1 MIVGKSTDMMR
12 NNINSWLLL
21 KKWLS
26 NRAALLLFSL
36 LVVALFLAVNQAYAG
51 TETGE
56 WCPTCPDWTNYDSWS
71 EWADSQREAEIQDAS
86 SGYQSNYQPHPVQ
99 QMGPVVG
106 QTAGQAAGRVA
117 DQMAQDS
124 SQQSASD
131 QKTENMESSTKEE
144 NQTELLVPVT
154 DISDSDIILDISPD
168 AEEYI
173 AGAIN
178 VNYEDFLDNSSNLKS
193 PKDIA
198 WILSLAG
205 ISSNDSIVITGKCL
219 PCGGGPA
226 PAAYTYWILKYLGHN
241 EVRILDGDIEDA
253 RAAGLNISNRPA
265 TRKPINYNIQIK
277 PDLLATYDFVKNGDV
292 QIVDA
297 RSPENFEVGSI
308 PGSVNIPLE
317 EILDN
322 ERQLNRS
329 GLEAV
334 FHSLDKDRPVVVYSN
349 TGVQASVSRFA
360 LKLLGYDARLYSWK
374 DWLEN
379 QPRFDLKLGEIN
391 AEPNPVQS
399 GEAITISAT
408 FEEGT
413 INDSEMAHAKEILL
427 TVKGCST
434 CAFGSPQSFS
444 KIGQTNGVVHLG
456 SNPTASE
463 AADASLR
470 CTASITSPNGSEV
483 GKVSLL
489 RTSGEKYVGL
499 WNARVPA
506 GDYKISIQASSSEVS
521 KTFSNVLELKVME

>member
-1 MIVGKSTDMMR
+1 MTR
-12 NNINSWLLL
+12 NNITAVRFLT
-21 KKWLS
+21 KWLFS
-26 NRAALLLFSL
+26 HAALFLLSL

-71 EWADSQREAEIQDAS
+71 EWADGQREDEIQDAG
-86 SGYQSNYQPHPVQ
+86 SGYQS
-99 QMGPVVG
+99 GPVRQIGLV
-106 QTAGQAAGRVA
+106 
-117 DQMAQDS
+117 AQDS
-124 SQQSASD
+124 SQQIAGS
-131 QKTENMESSTKEE
+131 QKTENMEFNTKEE
-144 NQTELLVPVT
+144 SQTEFLIPVT
-154 DISDSDIILDISPD
+154 DISESDIILDISPD

-178 VNYEDFLDNSSNLKS
+178 VNYEDFLDNSSSLKS

-198 WILSLAG
+198 WILGLAG

-226 PAAYTYWILKYLGHN
+226 PAAYTYWILKYLGHDK
-241 EVRILDGDIEDA
+241 VRILDGDIEDA
-253 RAAGLNISNRPA
+253 RAAGINISNQPA
-265 TRKPINYNIQIK
+265 TRKPVNYNIQIK
-277 PDLLATYDFVKNGDV
+277 PDLLATYELVKNGDV

-297 RSPENFEVGSI
+297 RSPENFEAGSI

-317 EILDN
+317 EILNN
-322 ERQLNRS
+322 ERLLNRS
-329 GLEAV
+329 GLEKV
-334 FHSLDKDRPVVVYSN
+334 FHLLDRDRPVVVYSN
-349 TGVQASVSRFA
+349 TGVQASVSWFA
-360 LKLLGYDARLYSWK
+360 LMLLGYDARLYSWK

-379 QPRFDLKLGEIN
+379 QPRLNLELGEVK

-408 FEEGT
+408 FEEGYA
-413 INDSEMAHAKEILL
+413 NDFEIAHAKEMLL
-427 TVKGCST
+427 TVKGCAT

-444 KIGQTNGVVHLG
+444 KIDQTNGVVYLG

-470 CTASITSPNGSEV
+470 CTASIKSPDGSEV

-506 GDYKISIQASSSEVS
+506 GNYKISIQASSSGVS
-521 KTFSNVLELKVME
+521 KTFGNVLELNVVD